1 MEGWVKRS
9 ISIGLGL
16 AFFAAVACTV
26 SAETV
31 AECQNN
37 YFAQRRAGKVEY
49 EREYSA
55 CNRLDRQCHE
65 QADARWKAFTE
76 RASAESQACQKRVL
90 SQMPAPPPIHWKPGD
105 PSPVAP
111 DGRRYIMSCSG
122 KVLGLYKP
130 GGAVEMELKTHPGNC
145 FPNDNPWPGPGS
157 GGTAVTDHCYEK
169 GTGSWKEYSGGRP
182 SWCDPNR

>member
-1 MEGWVKRS
+1 MKRRMT
-9 ISIGLGL
+9 IGLWVIVFSL
-16 AFFAAVACTV
+16 IAAPAY
-26 SAETV
+26 AETDADCRSTRDSQLKVVEDEALQEWRACRDERQCTAQMQNKRYV
-31 AECQNN
+31 ARERVI
-37 YFAQRRAGKVEY
+37 AQ
-49 EREYSA
+49 YSA
-55 CNRLDRQCHE
+55 CRDRALGQTT
-65 QADARWKAFTE
+65 Q
-76 RASAESQACQKRVL
+76 
-90 SQMPAPPPIHWKPGD
+90 PPIHWKPGD

-130 GGAVEMELKTHPGNC
+130 GGALEMELKTHPGNC
-145 FPNDNPWPGPGS
+145 FPNDNPWPGPGT